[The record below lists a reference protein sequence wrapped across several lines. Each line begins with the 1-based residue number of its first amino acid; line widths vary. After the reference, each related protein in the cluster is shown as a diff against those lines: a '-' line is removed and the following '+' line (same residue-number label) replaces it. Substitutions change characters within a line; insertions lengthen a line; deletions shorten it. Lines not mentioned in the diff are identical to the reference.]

1 MISSIFYSIK
11 KFRNISLL
19 MGGLLAMAILA
30 GCQGPVVPY
39 KDAMSRYPQI
49 HLTSYSLQS
58 KIALQEPLVSRVGDG
73 QLDVVVPVRNL
84 SGGNLYLEYQY
95 YFTNAQGGQ
104 AEETSGWNTL
114 RLPAYGIEQIH
125 FTSLTAGAADF
136 DLTIRRLP

>member
-1 MISSIFYSIK
+1 MVTAFS
-11 KFRNISLL
+11 RNRTA
-19 MGGLLAMAILA
+19 GLVAIGAILTVLLA

-39 KDAMSRYPQI
+39 KDSMARYPQI
-49 HLTSYSLQS
+49 HLASYHLQN

-84 SGGNLYLEYQY
+84 TGGNLYLEYQY
-95 YFTNAQGGQ
+95 YFINQQGGQ
-104 AEETSGWNTL
+104 AQETSGWNTL

-136 DLTIRRLP
+136 DLNIRQLP

>member
-1 MISSIFYSIK
+1 MLKMF
-11 KFRNISLL
+11 FRNRTA
-19 MGGLLAMAILA
+19 GLLAAGVVLSGLLA

-39 KDAMSRYPQI
+39 KDSMVRYPQI
-49 HLTSYSLQS
+49 HLASYHLQY

-84 SGGNLYLEYQY
+84 TGGNLYLEYQY
-95 YFTNAQGGQ
+95 YFTNQQGGQ
-104 AEETSGWNTL
+104 AQEPSGWNTL

-136 DLTIRRLP
+136 DLNIRQLP

>member
-1 MISSIFYSIK
+1 MPKIFS
-11 KFRNISLL
+11 RN
-19 MGGLLAMAILA
+19 GTVGLLAAGAIFTSLLA

-39 KDAMSRYPQI
+39 KDSIARYPQI
-49 HLTSYSLQS
+49 HLASYHLQN

-84 SGGNLYLEYQY
+84 TGGNLYLEYQY
-95 YFTNAQGGQ
+95 YFTNQQGGQ
-104 AEETSGWNTL
+104 AEEPSGWNTL

-136 DLTIRRLP
+136 DLNIRQLP